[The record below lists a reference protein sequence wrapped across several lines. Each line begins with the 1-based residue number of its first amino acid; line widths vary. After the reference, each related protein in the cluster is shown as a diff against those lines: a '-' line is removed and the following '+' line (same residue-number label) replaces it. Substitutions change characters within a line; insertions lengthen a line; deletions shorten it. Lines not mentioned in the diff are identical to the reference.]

1 MFVRTALF
9 LSAALMLGGCDVT
22 TELGKPCQLVRRATA
37 AEQEALGGRKFVE
50 IREKD
55 IAADQDFISF
65 GSLDCEDLICV
76 RDDLSP
82 RNENPEEVAMGYC
95 SRECVQGTTTGCE
108 ITRTVGDVEKGLK
121 ERMTCRPLLLDQDTL
136 DAIKVADESYYRRT
150 FGENNSPYF
159 CAGAV
164 PAAQGN

>member
-22 TELGKPCQLVRRATA
+22 TELGKPCQLVRRATD
-37 AEQEALGGRKFVE
+37 AEREAQGRKFVE
-50 IREKD
+50 IQEKD
-55 IAADQDFISF
+55 IAVDQDFISF
-65 GSLDCEDLICV
+65 GSLDCEDLVCV
-76 RDDLSP
+76 RDDQSP
-82 RNENPEEVAMGYC
+82 RSDNPEAFALGYC

-108 ITRTVGDVEKGLK
+108 ITRTVGDVEEGLK

-136 DAIKVADESYYRRT
+136 DAIKIADEGFYRRT

-164 PAAQGN
+164 SASQGN

>member
-22 TELGKPCQLVRRATA
+22 TELGKPCQLVRRATDQERE
-37 AEQEALGGRKFVE
+37 EQGRKFVE
-50 IREKD
+50 IQEKD
-55 IAADQDFISF
+55 IAVDQDFISF
-65 GSLDCEDLICV
+65 GSLDCEDLVCV
-76 RDDLSP
+76 RDDQSP
-82 RNENPEEVAMGYC
+82 RSDNPEAFALGYC
-95 SRECVQGTTTGCE
+95 SKECVQGTTTGCE
-108 ITRTVGDVEKGLK
+108 ITRTVDDVEPGLK

-136 DAIKVADESYYRRT
+136 DAIKISDESFYRRT

>member
-37 AEQEALGGRKFVE
+37 EEQEAQGRKFME
-50 IREKD
+50 IQEKD
-55 IAADQDFISF
+55 IAVDQDFISF
-65 GSLDCEDLICV
+65 GSLDCEDLVCV

-82 RNENPEEVAMGYC
+82 RSDNPEAFALGYC
-95 SRECVQGTTTGCE
+95 SKECVQGSTTGCE
-108 ITRTVGDVEKGLK
+108 ITRTVGDVEEGLK
-121 ERMTCRPLLLDQDTL
+121 DRMTCRPLLLDQDTL
-136 DAIKVADESYYRRT
+136 DAIKIADEGFYRRT

-164 PAAQGN
+164 PTAQN

>member
-37 AEQEALGGRKFVE
+37 EEQEKQGRKFME
-50 IREKD
+50 IQEKD
-55 IAADQDFISF
+55 IAVDQDFISF

-82 RNENPEEVAMGYC
+82 RSDTPEAFALGYC
-95 SRECVQGTTTGCE
+95 SKECVQGTTTGCE
-108 ITRTVGDVEKGLK
+108 ITRTVGDVPEGLK

-136 DAIKVADESYYRRT
+136 DAIKVADESFYRRT

-164 PAAQGN
+164 PDAQGN

>member
-22 TELGKPCQLVRRATA
+22 TELGKPCQLVRRATD
-37 AEQEALGGRKFVE
+37 QEREAQGRKFVE
-50 IREKD
+50 IQEKD
-55 IAADQDFISF
+55 IAVDQDFISF

-76 RDDLSP
+76 RDDQSP
-82 RNENPEEVAMGYC
+82 RSDNPEAFALGYC
-95 SRECVQGTTTGCE
+95 SKECVQGTTTGCE
-108 ITRTVGDVEKGLK
+108 ITRTVGDVEEGLK

-136 DAIKVADESYYRRT
+136 DAIKIADEGFYRRT

-164 PAAQGN
+164 AAAQGN